1 MAKDICRIVLLDALD
16 GGEGLDG
23 GGGLGGEASGQVALG
38 ADAVDGDARRDP
50 LVHVADHPL
59 RLAVVR
65 LVQVVVVDVQHRVRV
80 RLARRLERDPHEV
93 LAQHLR
99 EHRAPQVSALVEN
112 LVYDVLRSGVR

>member
-1 MAKDICRIVLLDALD
+1 MPSHPPRTY
-16 GGEGLDG
+16 
-23 GGGLGGEASGQVALG
+23 LGGQAGGQVALG